1 MRLCVGVG
9 HSANLF
15 ELLDTVL
22 EWRYQAQGCAMVGR
36 QRLAVHL
43 VGKQGLRMYRDFALD
58 GNIIP
63 AVRRLEADVL
73 RNTTCLFPRIKLI
86 VAAVEWREC
95 GAGEARARPTPA
107 HNLRPTPHP
116 LKIGRPHSTRSPVH
130 FHPRE

>member
-58 GNIIP
+58 AHIIL

-86 VAAVEWREC
+86 VATVEWR
-95 GAGEARARPTPA
+95 GSRGEVAQARPTPMNDLPPA
-107 HNLRPTPHP
+107 PRTPKLCNQLYARVRLYNRH
-116 LKIGRPHSTRSPVH
+116 H
-130 FHPRE
+130 E

>member
-95 GAGEARARPTPA
+95 REEVAQARPPPIKHPPPA
-107 HNLRPTPHP
+107 PPSP
-116 LKIGRPHSTRSPVH
+116 KIMHQH
-130 FHPRE
+130 